1 MTEFML
7 SENIIISYEEV
18 DDFDGFPCNSE
29 EGKEKCRKFQN
40 MMQNFREQISNEDT
54 MEEISQDEF
63 LIPKPSGSED
73 NEDTMEEI
81 SQDEFLIPKP
91 SGSEDVYEDNDVE
104 VEEIKYFIIENSSK
118 KKKNNMITDS
128 CGFSY
133 SYWRKTKTGTQQYRC
148 IKRHIQGKDDCR
160 SILKVTNGGE
170 DNQKVIRTNDHNHE
184 PDKELN
190 IRRQMKIDLKK
201 ESIEKHSEC
210 PRKVIENV
218 LDSNVQ
224 YKNLYDKGFSPKINS
239 MKMTINRHRKLMSSG
254 NVEETPM

>member
-29 EGKEKCRKFQN
+29 EGKEKCMKFQN
-40 MMQNFREQISNEDT
+40 MMQNFRELLSNEHT
-54 MEEISQDEF
+54 MEEISQDE
-63 LIPKPSGSED
+63 
-73 NEDTMEEI
+73 
-81 SQDEFLIPKP
+81 P

-118 KKKNNMITDS
+118 KKGNNMITDS
-128 CGFSY
+128 LGFSY
-133 SYWRKTKTGTQQYRC
+133 SYWRKTKTGTAQEYRC

-170 DNQKVIRTNDHNHE
+170 ENQKVIRTNDHNHE

-239 MKMTINRHRKLMSSG
+239 MKMTINRHRKLMSSV
-254 NVEETPM
+254 NVELV

>member
-29 EGKEKCRKFQN
+29 EGKEKCMKFQR
-40 MMQNFREQISNEDT
+40 MMQKQKSNEDT
-54 MEEISQDEF
+54 MEEISQDE
-63 LIPKPSGSED
+63 
-73 NEDTMEEI
+73 
-81 SQDEFLIPKP
+81 P

-104 VEEIKYFIIENSSK
+104 VEEIKYCIIKNSSK
-118 KKKNNMITDS
+118 QKGNNMITDS
-128 CGFSY
+128 LGFSY
-133 SYWRKTKTGTQQYRC
+133 SYWRKTKTGTPQETQEYRC

-170 DNQKVIRTNDHNHE
+170 ENQNFIRRNDHNHE
-184 PDKELN
+184 PDKKLN
-190 IRRQMKIDLKK
+190 IKRQMKMDLKK
-201 ESIEKHSEC
+201 KSIEKRSEC
-210 PRKVIENV
+210 PKKVIENV

-239 MKMTINRHRKLMSSG
+239 MKMTINRHRKLMSSV
-254 NVEETPM
+254 NVELV

>member
-1 MTEFML
+1 MAEIL
-7 SENIIISYEEV
+7 ISEY
-18 DDFDGFPCNSE
+18 DFDGFPCNE
-29 EGKEKCRKFQN
+29 DGNLKQYKEKFKNMLQN
-40 MMQNFREQISNEDT
+40 LKEQLNNEDT
-54 MEEISQDEF
+54 I
-63 LIPKPSGSED
+63 
-73 NEDTMEEI
+73 EEI

-118 KKKNNMITDS
+118 KKGNNMITDS

-133 SYWRKTKTGTQQYRC
+133 SYWRKTKTGTPQETQEYRC

-160 SILKVTNGGE
+160 SILKVTNSGE
-170 DNQKVIRTNDHNHE
+170 ENQNFIRRHDHNHE
-184 PDKELN
+184 PDNELN
-190 IRRQMKIDLKK
+190 LRRQMKMDLKK
-201 ESIEKHSEC
+201 KSIEKHSEC

-239 MKMTINRHRKLMSSG
+239 MTMTIKRHRKLMSSV
-254 NVEETPM
+254 NVELE